1 MVRRSWAPGGAIA
14 ILLLNELVRNRLLN
28 IYGCTHRL
36 VLPSTLA
43 TEASFC
49 CGQQYR
55 SAKSWEQ
62 VKVEYI
68 AITRTS
74 TPPTPSKANRTSPQ
88 RGRKAHKS
96 GKTCCGW
103 YVVDPTCLLY
113 RWAHRSCGYLPK
125 TRTRSDQ
132 QTQATF
138 QLAALTRLGGFG
150 GDHACRRRMCWSVSR
165 RMGGAGLGMIKIY
178 CIHGWN
184 CQRINDVLNSLVR
197 ERNTSCT

>member
-1 MVRRSWAPGGAIA
+1 MPVTHGQEVMGPGGAIA
-14 ILLLNELVRNRLLN
+14 VLLLNELVRNCLLN
-28 IYGCTHRL
+28 IYDCTHRL

-62 VKVEYI
+62 VKTECI

-74 TPPTPSKANRTSPQ
+74 TPPTPSKASRTSPQ

-113 RWAHRSCGYLPK
+113 RWAHRSCGYLHK

-132 QTQATF
+132 QTQPTF

-150 GDHACRRRMCWSVSR
+150 AGGTTLVEGGCVGLCPGGWGGGQGWAWSRYIVY
-165 RMGGAGLGMIKIY
+165 MDEIVK
-178 CIHGWN
+178 
-184 CQRINDVLNSLVR
+184 
-197 ERNTSCT
+197 E

>member
-14 ILLLNELVRNRLLN
+14 VLLLNELVRNLLLN
-28 IYGCTHRL
+28 MYGYTHRS

-62 VKVEYI
+62 VKVECI

-74 TPPTPSKANRTSPQ
+74 TPPTWSKANRTLPQ

-96 GKTCCGW
+96 GKMCCGW

-113 RWAHRSCGYLPK
+113 RWAQHSCGYLCK
-125 TRTRSDQ
+125 TRTRADQ
-132 QTQATF
+132 HTQPTF
-138 QLAALTRLGGFG
+138 QLATLTRLGGFG
-150 GDHACRRRMCWSVSR
+150 GTMP
-165 RMGGAGLGMIKIY
+165 GGGGCVGLCPG
-178 CIHGWN
+178 GWGGRVGHDQDILYTWMKLSKN
-184 CQRINDVLNSLVR
+184 KWCS
-197 ERNTSCT
+197 